1 MIAKSCKRA
10 SITVIMIENKL
21 SVEGHEEE
29 KTAETTVR
37 QQKRHEPSQRRG
49 STI

>member
-1 MIAKSCKRA
+1 
-10 SITVIMIENKL
+10 MIENKL

-37 QQKRHEPSQRRG
+37 QQK
-49 STI
+49 TA